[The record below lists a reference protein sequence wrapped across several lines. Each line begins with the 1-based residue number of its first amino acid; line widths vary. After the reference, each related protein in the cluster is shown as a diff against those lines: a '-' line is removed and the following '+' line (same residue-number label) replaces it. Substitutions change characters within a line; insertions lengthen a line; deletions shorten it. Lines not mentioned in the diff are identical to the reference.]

1 MSIMMTHRLGI
12 DECYHWS
19 AHPLWS
25 IPFTTGVNLGVFCR
39 VWDHAGFFSSFPW
52 LNWVMLFHILPLI
65 ILSTVR
71 EVRDTIALYHSKD
84 NETSLANANHA
95 KYPPHLTPQKT
106 LWFVSLAQGRVS
118 LPFINILLEFV
129 KNIYITIYHF
139 FKLFRQTNAM
149 NWNDILHINVF
160 HVNFL
165 KYTS

>member
-1 MSIMMTHRLGI
+1 MNIMKTHQLGI

-19 AHPLWS
+19 AHPHWS

-39 VWDHAGFFSSFPW
+39 VWDHAGFLSSFPW

-84 NETSLANANHA
+84 NETSLADAQSLLSIHHFANHA
-95 KYPPHLTPQKT
+95 KFPPTSPQKNSMIRLLVT
-106 LWFVSLAQGRVS
+106 GKGIKGKRRSL

-129 KNIYITIYHF
+129 KNIYNHLSF
-139 FKLFRQTNAM
+139 FQT
-149 NWNDILHINVF
+149 F
-160 HVNFL
+160 
-165 KYTS
+165 